1 MQIWLEACLAVQVLG
16 KTCLLE
22 LVFPAVSA
30 QVLPLFQPT
39 LFGLALVLPLF
50 QLTLF
55 GLALVQAFLVGL
67 VLGMVL
73 MLADPAEL
81 DQGPPLLQAFPAVV
95 QELFLQVSPSGLV
108 QGQPFLLHFLSEL
121 DLVLIFLVVFPA
133 VSVQVLLSH
142 QVVPVEQLLGK
153 ILMQAFLAVPDQV
166 AFSRL
171 VFQAGVLLEAISRWI
186 VLAGSGPVE
195 PFPFLFE
202 LDLATPSW
210 LFAVCIFCKLFGL

>member
-1 MQIWLEACLAVQVLG
+1 VQIWLEACLAVQVLG

-30 QVLPLFQPT
+30 Q
-39 LFGLALVLPLF
+39 VLPLF

-81 DQGPPLLQAFPAVV
+81 DQGPPLLQ
-95 QELFLQVSPSGLV
+95 
-108 QGQPFLLHFLSEL
+108 HFLSEL

-210 LFAVCIFCKLFGL
+210 LFSVCIFCKLFGL